1 MYDKAKEQWRFRQTG
16 IMVAVPK
23 LMGQIFVGRTRHQMD
38 GQRSKRRVE
47 TYYRPGPLMFGTEY
61 FFNQVH
67 SCESND
73 PFFHGGEVF
82 VSYLM
87 TGETRPYNARG
98 AYFERVSPSRT
109 VFEGGPGAWEN
120 VLRYS
125 VALPLRTLNH
135 AAARRAADLRPAGA
149 CVRSL

>member
-61 FFNQVH
+61 FSIRSIRANR
-67 SCESND
+67 
-73 PFFHGGEVF
+73 
-82 VSYLM
+82 
-87 TGETRPYNARG
+87 TTRSFMA
-98 AYFERVSPSRT
+98 AKSSR
-109 VFEGGPGAWEN
+109 
-120 VLRYS
+120 L
-125 VALPLRTLNH
+125 
-135 AAARRAADLRPAGA
+135 
-149 CVRSL
+149 